1 MTQNNKNNLFLANN
15 SPKLLVKEFKVSYE
29 LKV

>member
-1 MTQNNKNNLFLANN
+1 MIQNNKNNLFPANN
-15 SPKLLVKEFKVSYE
+15 SLKLLAKEFKVSYE